1 MTDFI
6 YIIYAAAAGIVQG
19 ITEWLPVSSTGH
31 LILMDSL
38 VGGNLSPSVMTE
50 SFKNLFDVV
59 IQLGSVAA
67 VIVLYFKRLF
77 PFLPSKSGEERKETL
92 SLWGKIIL
100 ASVPAG
106 AAGLLLDGF
115 LSEHVFS
122 GERAKYIVAASLFF
136 YGVVFIVIERRRR
149 GGICEITSPEMIDR
163 RAALVTGAFQILSLI
178 PGTSRSGSTMIG
190 ASVAGVSR
198 SAAAEFSFFLAIPV
212 MFGAS
217 ALKCVKFFL
226 SGGTLSG
233 VQGGVLAAGCVS
245 AFLVSLAA
253 VRFLVGFVKRRGFE
267 PFGWYRIALSAVVV
281 AYFTLIK

>member
-77 PFLPSKSGEERKETL
+77 PFLPSKNGEERKEAL
-92 SLWGKIIL
+92 SLWEKIIL
-100 ASVPAG
+100 ASIPAG
-106 AAGLLLDGF
+106 AAGLLLDDF

-122 GERAKYIVAASLFF
+122 GERSKFIVAASLFF
-136 YGVVFIVIERRRR
+136 YGVIFIVIERRRR
-149 GGICEITSPEMIDR
+149 EKNCEITSPEMIDR

-178 PGTSRSGSTMIG
+178 PGTSRSGSTIIG
-190 ASVAGVSR
+190 ASAAGVSR

-226 SGGTLSG
+226 ADETLST
-233 VQGGVLAAGCVS
+233 VQIEVLAVGSAS
-245 AFLVSLAA
+245 AFFVSLAT
-253 VRFLVGFVKRRGFE
+253 VKFLVGFVKRRGFE
-267 PFGWYRIALSAVVV
+267 PFGWYRIALSVATAV
-281 AYFTLIK
+281 YFSFLK